1 MKLIKGDLFQIAA
14 PAFRKAAKKE
24 NEMKKLNCKH
34 GDLAIIIDAYNAV
47 NIGTIVKIIAAHK
60 NQNALDKDADDH
72 LWTVTAP
79 YPMTYAIDGKLIR
92 KLKGPA
98 PDSSLWPIRGIAELA
113 DIAVEDFKQE
123 IYKEF
128 RRRQASLSPEKVQ
141 EKLSQRRREF
151 IKTMS
156 QG

>member
-1 MKLIKGDLFQIAA
+1 MKKLRGDLFQIAA
-14 PAFRKAAKKE
+14 PAFRKAAKQE
-24 NEMKKLNCKH
+24 NDMKKLNCKP
-34 GDLAIIIDAYNAV
+34 GDLAIIIDAYNAT
-47 NIGTIVKIIAAHK
+47 NIGAIVRIIGRHK

-79 YPMTYAIDGKLIR
+79 HTMTYAIDGKLIR
-92 KLKGPA
+92 KHKGPA

-141 EKLSQRRREF
+141 EKLSHRRSEF

-156 QG
+156 QV

>member
-1 MKLIKGDLFQIAA
+1 M
-14 PAFRKAAKKE
+14 R
-24 NEMKKLNCKH
+24 KLNCKP

-47 NIGTIVKIIAAHK
+47 NIGTIVKIIATHK

-79 YPMTYAIDGKLIR
+79 HPITYAIDGKLVR
-92 KLKGPA
+92 KRKGPA
-98 PDSSLWPIRGIAELA
+98 PDSSLWPIRGISGLA
-113 DIAVEDFKQE
+113 DIAVEDLKQE

-141 EKLSQRRREF
+141 EKLSHRRSEF
-151 IKTMS
+151 IKTMR

>member
-1 MKLIKGDLFQIAA
+1 
-14 PAFRKAAKKE
+14 
-24 NEMKKLNCKH
+24 MKKLNCKP
-34 GDLAIIIDAYNAV
+34 GDLAIIIDAYNAT
-47 NIGTIVKIIAAHK
+47 NIGAIVKIIAAHK

-79 YPMTYAIDGKLIR
+79 QPMTYAIDGKLIR

-113 DIAVEDFKQE
+113 DIAVEDLKQK

-128 RRRQASLSPEKVQ
+128 GHRQARLSTEQVQ
-141 EKLSQRRREF
+141 EKLTQRRSEF

-156 QG
+156 QE

>member
-1 MKLIKGDLFQIAA
+1 
-14 PAFRKAAKKE
+14 
-24 NEMKKLNCKH
+24 MKKLNCKP
-34 GDLAIIIDAYNAV
+34 GDLAIIIDAYNAT
-47 NIGTIVKIIAAHK
+47 NIGAIVKIIAAHK
-60 NQNALDKDADDH
+60 NQNDLDKDADDH

-79 YPMTYAIDGKLIR
+79 YPMTYAIDGKFIR
-92 KLKGPA
+92 KRKGPA

-128 RRRQASLSPEKVQ
+128 RRRQAILSPEKAQ
-141 EKLSQRRREF
+141 EKLSQRRSEF
-151 IKTMS
+151 IMTMS

>member
-1 MKLIKGDLFQIAA
+1 MLRGDLFQIAA
-14 PAFRKAAKKE
+14 PAFRKAAKQE
-24 NEMKKLNCKH
+24 NEMKKINCKP
-34 GDLAIIIDAYNAV
+34 GDLAIIIDAYNSV
-47 NIGTIVKIIAAHK
+47 NIGAIVKIIAAHK

-92 KLKGPA
+92 KHKGPA
-98 PDSSLWPIRGIAELA
+98 PDSSLWPIRGVAELA

-128 RRRQASLSPEKVQ
+128 GRRQARLSPEKVQ
-141 EKLSQRRREF
+141 EKLSQRRSEF
-151 IKTMS
+151 IKAMS

>member
-1 MKLIKGDLFQIAA
+1 
-14 PAFRKAAKKE
+14 
-24 NEMKKLNCKH
+24 MKKLNCKP
-34 GDLAIIIDAYNAV
+34 GDLAIIIDAYNAT
-47 NIGTIVKIIAAHK
+47 NIGSIVKIIAAHK

-79 YPMTYAIDGKLIR
+79 HPMTYAIDCKLSR

-128 RRRQASLSPEKVQ
+128 GRRQARLSPKQVQ
-141 EKLSQRRREF
+141 EKLTQRRSEF

>member
-1 MKLIKGDLFQIAA
+1 
-14 PAFRKAAKKE
+14 
-24 NEMKKLNCKH
+24 MKKLNCKP

-47 NIGTIVKIIAAHK
+47 NIGTIVKVIAVHK
-60 NQNALDKDADDH
+60 NQNALDKEADDH

-79 YPMTYAIDGKLIR
+79 HPITYAIDGKLVR
-92 KLKGPA
+92 KRKGPA
-98 PDSSLWPIRGIAELA
+98 PDSSLWPIRGISGLA
-113 DIAVEDFKQE
+113 DIAVEDLKQE

-141 EKLSQRRREF
+141 EKLSHRRSEF
-151 IKTMS
+151 IKTMR

>member
-1 MKLIKGDLFQIAA
+1 
-14 PAFRKAAKKE
+14 
-24 NEMKKLNCKH
+24 MKKLNCKL

-47 NIGTIVKIIAAHK
+47 NIGTIVKVIAVHK
-60 NQNALDKDADDH
+60 NQNALDKEADDH

-79 YPMTYAIDGKLIR
+79 HPITYAIDGKLVR

-98 PDSSLWPIRGIAELA
+98 PDSTLRPIRGISELA

-141 EKLSQRRREF
+141 EKLSHRRSEF